1 MGNDPMAREDVLQL
15 LRETECP
22 EEFTQQFAAAIDQES
37 IASQLRLLRAQ
48 RHRQLERLHDEER
61 KLDQLDYLRYRL
73 EKQLPGG
80 AARKGART

>member
-1 MGNDPMAREDVLQL
+1 MGNDTMVREDVLQL
-15 LRETECP
+15 LREAECS
-22 EEFTQQFAAAIDQES
+22 EEFTQQFAAAIEQES

-73 EKQLPGG
+73 EKQLSGG
-80 AARKGART
+80 TVRKGART

>member
-1 MGNDPMAREDVLQL
+1 MGNDAMVREDVLQL
-15 LRETECP
+15 LREAECS
-22 EEFTQQFAAAIDQES
+22 EEFTQQFAAAIDQKS

-48 RHRQLERLHDEER
+48 RRRQLERLHDEER

-80 AARKGART
+80 TTRKGART

>member
-1 MGNDPMAREDVLQL
+1 MGNDAMVREDVLQL
-15 LRETECP
+15 LREAECS
-22 EEFTQQFAAAIDQES
+22 EEFTQQFAAAIDQKS

-73 EKQLPGG
+73 EKQMPGN

>member
-1 MGNDPMAREDVLQL
+1 MGNDGMVREDVLQL
-15 LRETECP
+15 LRETECS

-37 IASQLRLLRAQ
+37 IAGQLRLLRAQ
-48 RHRQLERLHDEER
+48 RRRQLERLHDEER

-73 EKQLPGG
+73 EKQMPGN